1 MASWSKSTRETF
13 DELQLRVMERVLAR
27 RMPDTESDTPLT
39 PQHHKRKR
47 SSKYKLFNLQIQKL
61 PVKPT
66 NHTQHSETT
75 TQGCYTS
82 PQHPGLNAPYLA
94 EMRELNTGKKN
105 LWFGNF
111 YCAHLPES
119 GAREFTGFV
128 ARFTAH
134 FLKHLPKM
142 LKVKGKAGKGS
153 TTQIYCSMCLPHF
166 SDLCKTFVVNKPAEC
181 TVCFPGDLYR
191 TACRQEVLA
200 FISQPAKLHPKGC
213 SWHVPTSC
221 WELA

>member
-94 EMRELNTGKKN
+94 EMRELNTGKKKS
-105 LWFGNF
+105 LIWKLLLCSPARIRGERIHWFRS
-111 YCAHLPES
+111 P
-119 GAREFTGFV
+119 V
-128 ARFTAH
+128 
-134 FLKHLPKM
+134 
-142 LKVKGKAGKGS
+142 
-153 TTQIYCSMCLPHF
+153 YCSFLEASPKDAKGERKSRQGKHY
-166 SDLCKTFVVNKPAEC
+166 SDLLLHVSPA
-181 TVCFPGDLYR
+181 FL
-191 TACRQEVLA
+191 
-200 FISQPAKLHPKGC
+200 
-213 SWHVPTSC
+213 
-221 WELA
+221 